1 MHHRGVLFGREAFG
15 RVGVDFAW
23 NVHVVKSG
31 TAGHGVARSAIL
43 PRSITGGT
51 EPYDLTNR
59 NDGGAVPPS
68 RLLRGRRN
76 GRFLDPDT
84 CSFEA

>member
-1 MHHRGVLFGREAFG
+1 MHHRGVLFGREALG

-43 PRSITGGT
+43 PRSIRCGT
-51 EPYDLTNR
+51 AGRYRAD
-59 NDGGAVPPS
+59 AVIRPWD
-68 RLLRGRRN
+68 RL
-76 GRFLDPDT
+76 
-84 CSFEA
+84 